1 MHLEAG
7 EARPFHLL
15 SHHPATFQSTEGS
28 GFLFYSKRTLVYRL
42 TTKLSGIRVDR
53 SLCFSPVSNP
63 ISHPSSPRPLSH
75 QPQKTL
81 AARSGPSPNF
91 PKCSRLGNTLRARL
105 ISSTHPLHLHI
116 PRPTLLYRTHD
127 ISSSDRD
134 HTPEEKRPRKPPP
147 HPLQRRRRQP
157 VKHALG
163 GALKA
168 WFSKHLM

>member
-1 MHLEAG
+1 MHLEAE

-15 SHHPATFQSTEGS
+15 SHHPTTFQSTEGS

-75 QPQKTL
+75 QLQKTL

-105 ISSTHPLHLHI
+105 ISSTTHCTYIFRVLRCYIEPTIYPQATGTTPKKKKGHENPLPI
-116 PRPTLLYRTHD
+116 PFNVGDGSR
-127 ISSSDRD
+127 
-134 HTPEEKRPRKPPP
+134 
-147 HPLQRRRRQP
+147 
-157 VKHALG
+157 
-163 GALKA
+163 
-168 WFSKHLM
+168 